1 MDPQEASGDNTEEAQ
16 LVKRLEASRK
26 LIKKLKILFALM
38 TKSDKKYGD
47 PTAVLQSVVDNYARP
62 VEIGD
67 ERDIGEFNDILLSR
81 VQEGLN
87 YRRLY

>member
-1 MDPQEASGDNTEEAQ
+1 
-16 LVKRLEASRK
+16 
-26 LIKKLKILFALM
+26 M
-38 TKSDKKYGD
+38 TKADKKYGD
-47 PTAVLQSVVDNYARP
+47 PTNVLLSVVDNYGRP

-87 YRRLY
+87 YRKIYDE

>member
-1 MDPQEASGDNTEEAQ
+1 
-16 LVKRLEASRK
+16 
-26 LIKKLKILFALM
+26 M

-47 PTAVLQSVVDNYARP
+47 PTNVLRACVEHDGRP
-62 VEIGD
+62 IEIGD

-87 YRRLY
+87 YRKIYDEALKIIQD

>member
-1 MDPQEASGDNTEEAQ
+1 
-16 LVKRLEASRK
+16 
-26 LIKKLKILFALM
+26 M